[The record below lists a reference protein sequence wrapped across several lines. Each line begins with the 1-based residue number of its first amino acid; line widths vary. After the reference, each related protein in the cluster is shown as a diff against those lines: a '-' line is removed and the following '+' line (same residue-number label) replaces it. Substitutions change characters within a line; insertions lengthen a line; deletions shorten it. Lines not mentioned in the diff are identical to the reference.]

1 MYHHRCSG
9 LAVGADSSLGW
20 TSPIRAPS
28 WISWRASTL
37 ILPDVNVLV
46 NASRDDAPRHL
57 EYRKWL
63 ESIVRSPQPFGL
75 SELVLSGVVRV
86 VTHPRIFATP
96 TPIDD
101 ALAFVTTLRGHP
113 NAVVIAPGVRHFD
126 LFRQLCTAARTT
138 GNLVADAYLAAL
150 AIESGSEWITD
161 DRDFARFSG
170 LRWRHPLDD

>member
-1 MYHHRCSG
+1 MHHHRCSG

-46 NASRDDAPRHL
+46 TASRDDAPRHL

>member
-1 MYHHRCSG
+1 MHHHQCSG

-20 TSPIRAPS
+20 ISPIRAPS
-28 WISWRASTL
+28 WISWMASTL

-46 NASRDDAPRHL
+46 NASRDDAPRHS
-57 EYRKWL
+57 EYRGWL
-63 ESIVRSPQPFGL
+63 ESIVRSPLPFGL

-96 TPIDD
+96 TPLDD
-101 ALAFVTTLRGHP
+101 ALAFVTTLRAHP

-126 LFRQLCTAARTT
+126 LFRQLCAAAKTT
-138 GNLVADAYLAAL
+138 GNLVADTYLAAL